1 MARRKR
7 LPVDPEK
14 AVAYLRRSKDESR
27 QRYSFDVQKKAIAD
41 WAATNEVEIVE
52 TFFDDDVG
60 GGVQLEKRPGLLA
73 AIEYVRNH
81 GVGKLVLWKRDRL
94 ARDVLTSATV
104 DMLVEKEGATVCATD
119 ASNGTDENSLLLR
132 GLMDLLAQHERHL
145 IRSRTKA
152 ALDVKKTRGERTG
165 NIPWGYQLA
174 KDGVHLEPN
183 AAEQEVAEAAKR
195 LREAGW
201 SYRGVVAELI
211 RLGYRSRK
219 GRPLGLR
226 QVQQL
231 IES

>member
-7 LPVDPEK
+7 LPVDPDR

-27 QRYSFDVQKKAIAD
+27 QRYSFEVQKKAIAE
-41 WAATNEVEIVE
+41 WAARHDVEIVE
-52 TFFDDDVG
+52 TFFDDDVS
-60 GGVQLEKRPGLLA
+60 GGVQLEKRLGLLA

-81 GVGKLVLWKRDRL
+81 RVGKLVLWKRDRL

-145 IRSRTKA
+145 IRSRTQA
-152 ALDVKKTRGERTG
+152 ALDVKKARGERTG
-165 NIPWGYQLA
+165 NIPWGYQLSD
-174 KDGVHLEPN
+174 DGVHIEPN
-183 AAEQEVAEAAKR
+183 EDEREITEVARR
-195 LREAGW
+195 LREEGR
-201 SYRGVVAELI
+201 SYRRVVAELK
-211 RLGYRSRK
+211 RLGFRSRK

-226 QVQQL
+226 QVQKL